1 MIGEI
6 QVEITAKITVAVNKW
21 AHAFEIPLAADAVAA
36 SIVSYYSNVIAEANL
51 RAPGVCAISSQVHR
65 EA

>member
-6 QVEITAKITVAVNKW
+6 QVEITAKITVALNKW
-21 AHAFEIPLAADAVAA
+21 AHAFEIPLAADAVTA
-36 SIVSYYSNVIAEANL
+36 SIISYYSNVITEANL
-51 RAPGVCAISSQVHR
+51 RAPGLCVLSSQVHR